1 MPWLETAFPARMT
14 RIALVAPADRVRAM
28 LVTVG
33 AAGVV
38 EIDAGPAD
46 PAQTGPGEAGAAQ
59 AGTGSAGIG
68 QAGTGQAGTGQ
79 AGTGAQPGAEA
90 GRGPATAPGPA
101 PAGSEPAVT
110 AGPPDLAALRQAG
123 RLDLIAGEDQVSR
136 YAAAAVRAD
145 SAAALAGWIP
155 ADRLPALTR
164 ALAGIGCAAAPLPRP
179 PGAQAPTLVTG
190 SGQRALSPL
199 VATYG
204 TVPYADINPAWLA
217 WASYVLM
224 FGMMFGDVGDG
235 LLLIAAAVALRFGW
249 PRRASRFRAAWP
261 FVAGAGLAATAFGF
275 GYGEFFG
282 PTGVVPTLWLNPLD
296 EPVQL
301 LLAGLG
307 IGVILLAGAYAL
319 GTLNRWREGGWP
331 LALYAPSGLAGSAL
345 FLGIGVLAAGVYFG
359 AAWAVAAGVALALL
373 ALAGAFVGFLAE
385 AGGGGVGV
393 TQATVEVF
401 DLVIRL
407 ASNIVSF
414 ARLAAFGLA
423 HAALGLLVWDGTT
436 SLWHRGGAG
445 IAAAI
450 VVFIAGS
457 ALAFA
462 LEALVA
468 AVQALRLEY
477 YELFSRIFVGQGRPF
492 RPWRLRVET
501 GVGEF
506 VTAEAETVRSGATAS
521 GRAGSG
527 EGKA

>member
-1 MPWLETAFPARMT
+1 MPWLEAAFPARMT
-14 RIALVAPADRVRAM
+14 RIALVAPADGVRAM
-28 LVTVG
+28 LVAVG
-33 AAGVV
+33 VAGVV

-46 PAQTGPGEAGAAQ
+46 ADQPDTG
-59 AGTGSAGIG
+59 T
-68 QAGTGQAGTGQ
+68 
-79 AGTGAQPGAEA
+79 QPGAVP
-90 GRGPATAPGPA
+90 GSGPATGAGLAPD
-101 PAGSEPAVT
+101 GSEPVVA

-136 YAAAAVRAD
+136 YSAAAVRAD
-145 SAAALAGWIP
+145 SVAALAGWVP
-155 ADRLPALTR
+155 TDRLPALAR

-179 PGAQAPTLVTG
+179 PGRQAPTLVTG

-204 TVPYADINPAWLA
+204 TVPYADVNPAWLA

-235 LLLIAAAVALRFGW
+235 LLLIAAAAALRFGW
-249 PRRASRFRAAWP
+249 PRWTRKFRAAWP
-261 FVAGAGLAATAFGF
+261 FVAGAGLAAAAFGF

-307 IGVILLAGAYAL
+307 IGVVLLAAAYGL
-319 GTLNRWREGGWP
+319 GMLNRWREGGWP
-331 LALYAPSGLAGSAL
+331 LALYAPSGLAGSVL
-345 FLGIGVLAAGVYFG
+345 FLGIGVLAAGVYFSTR
-359 AAWAVAAGVALALL
+359 WAVAAGVALAVL
-373 ALAGAFVGFLAE
+373 ALAGAFAGFWAE
-385 AGGGGVGV
+385 SGGGGLGV

-436 SLWHRGGAG
+436 SLWHRGGGG

-450 VVFIAGS
+450 VLFIAGS

-506 VTAEAETVRSGATAS
+506 VAAEEETVRSGAAAS
-521 GRAGSG
+521 GRAGPG